1 MESCVGEAGERSPIC
16 GARPRGAQ
24 VSRDDMADAP
34 NANRN
39 VEERKI
45 SVDGSGESPQE

>member
-1 MESCVGEAGERSPIC
+1 MESRVGEAGERSPIC
-16 GARPRGAQ
+16 GARPR
-24 VSRDDMADAP
+24 DDFHA
-34 NANRN
+34 RIV